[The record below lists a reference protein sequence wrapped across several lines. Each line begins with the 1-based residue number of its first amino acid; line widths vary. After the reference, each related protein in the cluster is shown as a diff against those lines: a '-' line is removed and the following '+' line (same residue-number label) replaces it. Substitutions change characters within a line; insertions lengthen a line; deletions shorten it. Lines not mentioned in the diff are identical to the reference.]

1 MKNQMAMTSFVDSQ
15 FYNKVLTLKIKIMND
30 LVVLRQGF
38 EDSLNLLADNEMD
51 FVKGGDVNCGK
62 GYTHS
67 ATEIS
72 CKCKYKTDVDEK
84 IVKNGNIGKIKII
97 P

>member
-1 MKNQMAMTSFVDSQ
+1 
-15 FYNKVLTLKIKIMND
+15 MNE

-51 FVKGGDVNCGK
+51 FVKGGTIECGK
-62 GYTHS
+62 GYSHS
-67 ATEIS
+67 TTEIG
-72 CKCKYKTDVDEK
+72 CKCKYKNDTLEEL
-84 IVKNGNIGKIKII
+84 NTQ

>member
-67 ATEIS
+67 ATEIG

-84 IVKNGNIGKIKII
+84 FEKNGKIEIIEII

>member
-1 MKNQMAMTSFVDSQ
+1 MDNGSTSKVMKNQMAMTSFVDSQ

-51 FVKGGDVNCGK
+51 FVKGGDVNCG
-62 GYTHS
+62 S
-67 ATEIS
+67 LEES
-72 CKCKYKTDVDEK
+72 LC
-84 IVKNGNIGKIKII
+84 
-97 P
+97 

>member
-1 MKNQMAMTSFVDSQ
+1 MVMTPFGDSQ

-51 FVKGGDVNCGK
+51 FVKGGDVNL
-62 GYTHS
+62 Y
-67 ATEIS
+67 
-72 CKCKYKTDVDEK
+72 V
-84 IVKNGNIGKIKII
+84 
-97 P
+97 

>member
-1 MKNQMAMTSFVDSQ
+1 MVMTSYGDSQ

-51 FVKGGDVNCGK
+51 FVKGGDVNL
-62 GYTHS
+62 Y
-67 ATEIS
+67 
-72 CKCKYKTDVDEK
+72 V
-84 IVKNGNIGKIKII
+84 
-97 P
+97 

>member
-51 FVKGGDVNCGK
+51 FVKGGDVNCG
-62 GYTHS
+62 S
-67 ATEIS
+67 LEES
-72 CKCKYKTDVDEK
+72 LC
-84 IVKNGNIGKIKII
+84 
-97 P
+97 

>member
-38 EDSLNLLADNEMD
+38 EDSLNLLA
-51 FVKGGDVNCGK
+51 VQK
-62 GYTHS
+62 
-67 ATEIS
+67 TEKSSRGINLL
-72 CKCKYKTDVDEK
+72 
-84 IVKNGNIGKIKII
+84 IVHFIKSIWRI
-97 P
+97 YFLIM

>member
-15 FYNKVLTLKIKIMND
+15 FYNKVLTLKNKIRND

-51 FVKGGDVNCGK
+51 FLKGGDNVVVCGK
-62 GYTHS
+62 GYDSGRGT
-67 ATEIS
+67 
-72 CKCKYKTDVDEK
+72 CKCGYTSVPLSFSE
-84 IVKNGNIGKIKII
+84 NIKD
-97 P
+97 

>member
-1 MKNQMAMTSFVDSQ
+1 MTSFVDSQ

-67 ATEIS
+67 ATVIS

-84 IVKNGNIGKIKII
+84 IVKNGNIGKIEII